1 MREIKRFVRRGN
13 ANRESLSKELKM
25 RIVRRSLIDFQQT
38 KADGL
43 IPAGMLKRDW
53 IAMDTG
59 LKCALRQDYLHMLEE
74 ASDKKNKQ
82 EQPSRYE
89 DIQNSMNDVLKLP
102 VKITDKQISIKIKN
116 ECDLARILELLGI
129 ETP

>member
-1 MREIKRFVRRGN
+1 
-13 ANRESLSKELKM
+13 
-25 RIVRRSLIDFQQT
+25 
-38 KADGL
+38 
-43 IPAGMLKRDW
+43 
-53 IAMDTG
+53 MDTG
-59 LKCALRQDYLHMLEE
+59 FSARSVQDYLNLLEE
-74 ASDKKNKQ
+74 HPNKEKKESQSSK
-82 EQPSRYE
+82 YE

>member
-1 MREIKRFVRRGN
+1 MKVCLN
-13 ANRESLSKELKM
+13 
-25 RIVRRSLIDFQQT
+25 
-38 KADGL
+38 
-43 IPAGMLKRDW
+43 
-53 IAMDTG
+53 
-59 LKCALRQDYLHMLEE
+59 LHMLEE
-74 ASDKKNKQ
+74 RPDKKNKQ

>member
-1 MREIKRFVRRGN
+1 
-13 ANRESLSKELKM
+13 
-25 RIVRRSLIDFQQT
+25 
-38 KADGL
+38 
-43 IPAGMLKRDW
+43 
-53 IAMDTG
+53 
-59 LKCALRQDYLHMLEE
+59 MLEE
-74 ASDKKNKQ
+74 RPDKKNKQ